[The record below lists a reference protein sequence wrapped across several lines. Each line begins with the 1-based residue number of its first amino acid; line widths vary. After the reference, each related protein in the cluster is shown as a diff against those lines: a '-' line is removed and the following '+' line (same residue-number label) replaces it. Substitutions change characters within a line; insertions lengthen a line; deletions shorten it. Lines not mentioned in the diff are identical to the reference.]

1 MNTVQTPLA
10 KRSGSPAT
18 DAQLSSPSKEGSE
31 IKGLVADSGRA
42 ARTGLWAL
50 GIGFGGFL
58 LWASLAPLDEGVPSP
73 GVVTIDTKRKPVQ
86 HLTGGIV
93 KEILVR
99 EGTEVKEGQVLA
111 RLDDAVS
118 RSNYEAVRQRYLGF
132 RAMQGRLEAEHN
144 GFASIRFHP
153 DLVIAGKDP
162 LIQQQMLTQSQLFDS
177 RRSAL
182 QSDLQSMEESIKG
195 QEGMLRSYESILASR
210 RHQLELLTEELGNT
224 RGLVKEGY
232 APRNRQLE
240 LERMVAE
247 SNSMLAELLGNTSRA
262 THSIAEVRQRMISRQ
277 KEYRKEVES
286 QLADVTREVQGDE
299 AKYKSVQD
307 DLGRTEIKAPV
318 SGQIMGLAIQAAGSV
333 LAPGQKLLD
342 VVPENETLLL
352 EVRVAAHLID
362 HVRPDLPVD
371 IRFSAFAHSPQL
383 VVAGK
388 VVSITNDLIV
398 EPQTNQSYYL
408 ARVSVTPEGLKTLGK
423 RQMQAGMPVEVVF
436 KTGERSLMTYLLH
449 PLTKRVAAALK
460 EE

>member
-1 MNTVQTPLA
+1 MNTAQTPLT
-10 KRSGSPAT
+10 KR
-18 DAQLSSPSKEGSE
+18 LSSPIADAVPAGSSKPDSE
-31 IKGLVADSGRA
+31 PKGLVADSGRA
-42 ARTGLWAL
+42 ARVGLWAL
-50 GIGFGGFL
+50 GIGFGGFI

-73 GVVTIDTKRKPVQ
+73 GVVAIDTKRKPVQ

-99 EGTEVKEGQVLA
+99 EGMEVKEGQVLA
-111 RLDDAVS
+111 RLDDAVA

-144 GFASIRFHP
+144 GFATIRFHP
-153 DLVIAGKDP
+153 DLVAASKDP
-162 LIQQQMLTQSQLFDS
+162 LIAQQMLTQSQLFDS
-177 RRSAL
+177 RRAAL

-195 QEGMLRSYESILASR
+195 QEGMLRSYESILANR
-210 RHQLELLTEELGNT
+210 RHQLELLSEELGNT

-240 LERMVAE
+240 LERMQAE
-247 SNSMLAELLGNTSRA
+247 SNAMLAELLGNTSRA
-262 THSIAEVRQRMISRQ
+262 THSIAEVRQRKISRQ

-286 QLADVTREVQGDE
+286 QLSDVTREVQSDE
-299 AKYKSVQD
+299 ARYKAVLD

-318 SGQIMGLAIQAAGSV
+318 AGQVMGLAIQTPGSV

-342 VVPENETLLL
+342 VVPENEALML

-362 HVRPDLPVD
+362 HVRPDLTVD
-371 IRFSAFAHSPQL
+371 IRFSAFANSPQL
-383 VVAGK
+383 VVDGK

-398 EPQTNQSYYL
+398 EPQTNMSYFL
-408 ARVSVTPEGLKTLGK
+408 ARVAVTPEGLKTLGK
-423 RQMQAGMPVEVVF
+423 RQMQPGMPVEVVF